1 MVSGSPPF
9 DFDFSAK
16 WPAYMYCRGL
26 RVVADRREDRVLR
39 VLGLQGLVSI
49 QGYGV

>member
-16 WPAYMYCRGL
+16 WPAYMYCR
-26 RVVADRREDRVLR
+26 EDRVLR